1 MGFTGIEIVIVNE
14 VFEAFTLV
22 MMQFEVLELIL
33 VIFR

>member
-1 MGFTGIEIVIVNE
+1 MGFAGIEFVIVNE

-33 VIFR
+33 IIFR